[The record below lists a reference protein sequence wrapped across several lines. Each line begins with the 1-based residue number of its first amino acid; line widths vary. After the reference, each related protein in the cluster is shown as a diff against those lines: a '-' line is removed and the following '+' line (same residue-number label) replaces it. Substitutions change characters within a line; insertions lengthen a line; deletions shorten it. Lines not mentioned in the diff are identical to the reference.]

1 MAVIVRGTYIDFDEV
16 ADRTA
21 PDAGRIRLY
30 GHTDSVLKLILPSG
44 EIRVLTPVNTYK
56 SVAFGAHVFG
66 AGDFTDLPA
75 TLENVPVV
83 MPVVIG
89 DGAAMI
95 SALTTGG
102 FTLSDRGLGA
112 PTSVD
117 ILIYLR

>member
-1 MAVIVRGTYIDFDEV
+1 MALIPTGNYFDWDEV
-16 ADRTA
+16 ADQSA
-21 PDAGRIRLY
+21 PDAGRLRLY
-30 GHTDSVLKLILPSG
+30 AHTDSIFKVILPSG

-83 MPVVIG
+83 LPVVIG
-89 DGAAMI
+89 DGDAMI

-102 FTLSDRGLGA
+102 FTLSDRGIGA

>member
-1 MAVIVRGTYIDFDEV
+1 MSVIVNGNFIDIDEV
-16 ADRTA
+16 ADQSA
-21 PDAGRIRLY
+21 PVASRIRLY

-83 MPVVIG
+83 VPVVIG

-102 FTLSDRGLGA
+102 FTLSDRGIGA

>member
-1 MAVIVRGTYIDFDEV
+1 MSIIVTGNYIDFDLV
-16 ADRTA
+16 ANQSSPTA
-21 PDAGRIRLY
+21 SRVRLY

-44 EIRVLTPVNTYK
+44 EIRLLTPVNTYK
-56 SVAFGAHVFG
+56 TVAFGAHVFG

-75 TLENVPVV
+75 TLANVPVV
-83 MPVVIG
+83 LPVVIG

-102 FTLSDRGLGA
+102 FTLSDRGIGS

>member
-1 MAVIVRGTYIDFDEV
+1 MILHKDFADLLEV
-16 ADRTA
+16 ANQSVPA
-21 PDAGRIRLY
+21 ASRLRLQA
-30 GHTDSVLKLILPSG
+30 HTDSVLKLILPSG

-75 TLENVPVV
+75 TLENVPIVQ
-83 MPVVIG
+83 PVVIG

-102 FTLSDRGLGA
+102 FTLSDRGIGS

>member
-1 MAVIVRGTYIDFDEV
+1 MSFVITGNYIDIDLV
-16 ADRTA
+16 GDQAIPSA
-21 PDAGRIRLY
+21 SRIRLY

-75 TLENVPVV
+75 TLANVPVV
-83 MPVVIG
+83 VPVVIG
-89 DGAAMI
+89 DGAAGI

-102 FTLSDRGLGA
+102 FTLFDRGIGA